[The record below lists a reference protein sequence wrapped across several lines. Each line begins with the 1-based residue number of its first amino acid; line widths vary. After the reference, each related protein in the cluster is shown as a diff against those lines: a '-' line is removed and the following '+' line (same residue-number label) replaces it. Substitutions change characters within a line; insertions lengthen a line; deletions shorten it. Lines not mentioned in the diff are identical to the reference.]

1 MYISNLKR
9 SVDSMHAGQKLEH
22 SVGLEVIFG
31 VFGVVIEG
39 EARLTSRTGGICGL
53 SGSDIVLSGFTV
65 GEYCHCDH

>member
-31 VFGVVIEG
+31 VIGVVIE
-39 EARLTSRTGGICGL
+39 TSRTGGICGL
-53 SGSDIVLSGFTV
+53 SGSDIVLSGSTA
-65 GEYCHCDH
+65 GEYCHCDHYSSR